1 MMNVICR
8 QNCRVPYCEAVCPSG
23 AITIHTNTVYV
34 ESDECVGCGICRR
47 ACSAFSYDKALEE
60 KSLDWLMGR
69 A

>member
-1 MMNVICR
+1 MVNVICR

-23 AITIHTNTVYV
+23 AISIHADTVYV

-47 ACSAFSYDKALEE
+47 TCTAFSYDKALAE
-60 KSLDWLMGR
+60 KSRDWLMGR